1 MAEIWKD
8 VVYVTTKLQ
17 QNKNSRKY
25 KEIQRNTKKSRIYLV
40 MVENRKTEKR
50 YVTSDPKKMLN
61 NRHDKYMENK
71 NR

>member
-50 YVTSDPKKMLN
+50 YVTSDPKKN
-61 NRHDKYMENK
+61 AQ
-71 NR
+71 